1 MFNSIERT
9 GGALWRMDLSA
20 RVPIGRFPGGTMQRR
35 STETLRL
42 ELVEL
47 LQKQAELLNA
57 RSLRSAADVEVI
69 DYELRQDVINEICQ
83 QLAKSSAA

>member
-1 MFNSIERT
+1 
-9 GGALWRMDLSA
+9 
-20 RVPIGRFPGGTMQRR
+20 MQRR